1 MCACVDR
8 ASTLSKTPIWMTHR
22 SEGCP
27 GRPRRDGPTQ
37 GETQQAD
44 VLVWYG
50 SWIEPVDDV
59 HMTVRLMREDRLFSS
74 AYSASRVIAGPM
86 TQ

>member
-1 MCACVDR
+1 MCAYVDR

-22 SEGCP
+22 GEGC
-27 GRPRRDGPTQ
+27 PRRDGPTQ

-74 AYSASRVIAGPM
+74 AYSASRVIADPM
-86 TQ
+86 PQ